1 MDGIVFF
8 GTEQHDTVVEFYT
21 KLGATVWLEQPDCTI
36 LQAGSFRFGFCVRER
51 ADTDGIVTL
60 VFKERT
66 GVEDAYDRLGA
77 SADSPPRYNETYEIY
92 QCFAADPEGR
102 TVELQTFENGT
113 DR

>member
-21 KLGATVWLEQPDCTI
+21 ALGATVWLEQPDCTI
-36 LQAGSFRFGFCVRER
+36 LQAGAFRFGFCARER

-60 VFKERT
+60 VFEDRA

-77 SADSPPRYNETYEIY
+77 RVDDPPRYNETYEIY
-92 QCFAADPEGR
+92 QCFATDPEGR
-102 TVELQTFENGT
+102 TVEFQTFEDGA